1 MKKINKS
8 VIIFALSLLF
18 ILILVPI
25 VETRLFNLFI
35 KDYSWNHYSFEYWT
49 IWIST
54 GILPIYYFYQLNIEI
69 ERSKKTL
76 LDFNINVKIF
86 FRLLF
91 FIFFLG
97 FILFLSFFLWVLGL
111 KLDELILF
119 ITLPLPI
126 LIIIFFMSKIL
137 INKALLFSNNEISE
151 KLLWWILLFYISI
164 SFFLGNGVTF
174 TIDHW

>member
-18 ILILVPI
+18 TLVLVPI
-25 VETRLFNLFI
+25 IETRVFNLFI
-35 KDYSWNHYSFEYWT
+35 KDYYWNHYWFEYGT
-49 IWIST
+49 IWILT

-76 LDFNINVKIF
+76 LDSNINLEIF

-91 FIFFLG
+91 FMFFLG
-97 FILFLSFFLWVLGL
+97 FILFLSFFLGL
-111 KLDELILF
+111 SGLRLDELIKF
-119 ITLPLPI
+119 IIVPLPI
-126 LIIIFFMSKIL
+126 LIIIFFMSKIF

-151 KLLWWILLFYISI
+151 KLLWGILLFVVSI
-164 SFFLGNGVTF
+164 SFLLGNGVIF
-174 TIDHW
+174 TIYH